1 LSRHGALEDIL
12 GYRFT
17 DAQLLERAL
26 THRSHGADHNE
37 RLEFLGDGVLGC
49 AIADE
54 LYARYP
60 DLAEGKLT
68 RLRASVVREEALAEV
83 GNLLGIAGH
92 LRFDARQTLTPSV
105 VADAVEA
112 LFGALLLD
120 GGYPAARAAAVRA
133 FGPLLERIDPEEVAK
148 DAKSQLQ
155 EIMNERRKKLPEYR
169 TVATHGEPHRRSFE
183 VECVLVDLGLSTTG
197 SGTSLQ
203 RAQQQAAKKMLE
215 RLGR

>member
-1 LSRHGALEDIL
+1 LSRDAALEERL
-12 GYRFT
+12 GYRFSSP
-17 DAQLLERAL
+17 QLLERAL

-37 RLEFLGDGVLGC
+37 RLEFLGDGLLGC
-49 AIADE
+49 AVADE

-68 RLRASVVREEALAEV
+68 RLRASLVREEALAEV
-83 GNLLGIAGH
+83 AGLLGLAEH
-92 LRFDARQTLTPSV
+92 LRFDARQTITPSV
-105 VADAVEA
+105 LADAVEA

-133 FGPLLERIDPEEVAK
+133 FAPLFARIDPAQAAK
-148 DAKSQLQ
+148 DAKSELQ
-155 EIMNERRKKLPEYR
+155 EIMNERRKKLPEYNV
-169 TVATHGEPHRRSFE
+169 VATRGEPHRRSFE
-183 VECVLVDLGLSTTG
+183 VECVLSDLGLSTTG

-215 RLGR
+215 RLAR